1 MQCRKLHIRGGCIG
15 LTERLRPVVA
25 PTQSV
30 HPMTHKIIAPTYFWP
45 GATGVPDGWSRVV
58 LAATYISTV
67 LLNPDSGPG
76 QQQVQ
81 AFVDVTQQSQ
91 AAGVKVLGY
100 VDSAYG
106 NRAVDDVLSEIDT
119 YSAWYQVD
127 GFFIDDMYSLGKL
140 S

>member
-1 MQCRKLHIRGGCIG
+1 
-15 LTERLRPVVA
+15 
-25 PTQSV
+25 
-30 HPMTHKIIAPTYFWP
+30 MTHKIIAPTYFWP

-81 AFVDVTQQSQ
+81 EFVDVTRQSQ
-91 AAGVKVLGY
+91 AAGVKGLGY

-106 NRAVDDVLSEIDT
+106 NRAIDDVLSEVDT

-127 GFFIDDMYSLGKL
+127 GFFIDDMYSLGRL
-140 S
+140 VYLHHSAQAFFASYLLTCF